1 MKRPTFKRPYATH
14 YYSST
19 GDREPSFSSQG
30 AAGSDYGAIRATVVR
45 IFMGQYAKALIHDR
59 RDGTLLYTIKYDST
73 GLKIHY
79 GAEPASTTLMLRR
92 VK

>member
-1 MKRPTFKRPYATH
+1 
-14 YYSST
+14 
-19 GDREPSFSSQG
+19 
-30 AAGSDYGAIRATVVR
+30 
-45 IFMGQYAKALIHDR
+45 MGQYAKALIHDR